1 MTMESDA
8 NFEEKQTFGF
18 EKDIRNLLN
27 FYQSAQEFQN
37 WDFDEI
43 LFPKQRLKFM
53 RKLLVMTEKN
63 EAKFEEEL
71 TSHIKIDM
79 RNLTNLNHAPKNLNI
94 LHFTGLLL
102 TKVYNI

>member
-1 MTMESDA
+1 
-8 NFEEKQTFGF
+8 
-18 EKDIRNLLN
+18 
-27 FYQSAQEFQN
+27 
-37 WDFDEI
+37 
-43 LFPKQRLKFM
+43 
-53 RKLLVMTEKN
+53 MTEKN

-102 TKVYNI
+102 TKVYNIWALKVQTSYVWWHQMLTQKLKENWQNLANFHRLKNSDSILENKMAKLN